1 MKNIIGNIISAVIQ
15 RVGNKS
21 AGDGIA
27 FSSELCPMDDVE
39 EYFRN
44 LLHTTFK
51 FENFKRFVAIDSV
64 EFNPVYRF
72 VSKIFDDRSCI
83 IEQSNNLARHLYEQ
97 SVHPNIK
104 VGEFYVVYFDGCQ
117 IEGKTVDAIGLF
129 KSESRETVLKVKYEN
144 NVLRVSPEQGMS
156 LKKLD
161 KGCIIFNIE
170 RETGYKIAIVDN
182 AKSGSDA
189 HYWVDSFLHVIDCDD
204 DYHTTSQIADFCSCL
219 VKEFKN
225 DDDELFS
232 ATKAKVASQLL
243 SQSDTITAEQ
253 IKTIFCDSDEAAH
266 KYEAF
271 KAQFEEKHGE
281 LPQEFTPCQ
290 AALKR
295 KPVTKLN
302 NVKLGKDFEVK
313 VLNPEA
319 DIERGYDEEKGMRY
333 YKLYFNEE
341 K

>member
-44 LLHTTFK
+44 LLHATFK

-64 EFNPVYRF
+64 ELNPVFRF
-72 VSKIFDDRSCI
+72 VSKIFDDKSCI

-117 IEGKTVDAIGLF
+117 IEGKIVDAIGLF

-161 KGCIIFNIE
+161 KGCIIFNID
-170 RETGYKIAIVDN
+170 RETGYKLAIVDN
-182 AKSGSDA
+182 ANSGSDA
-189 HYWVDSFLHVIDCDD
+189 HYWVDNFLHVIDCDD
-204 DYHTTSQIADFCSCL
+204 DYHSTIQIEGFCSGYIKQLQCDGEAL
-219 VKEFKN
+219 Y
-225 DDDELFS
+225 S
-232 ATKAKVASQLL
+232 ASTAKSIA
-243 SQSDTITAEQ
+243 Q
-253 IKTIFCDSDEAAH
+253 ILTSANSVTQNQIVTVFCDTEEHARKFNDYKV
-266 KYEAF
+266 KYE
-271 KAQFEEKHGE
+271 ESHGVI
-281 LPQEFTPCQ
+281 PKEFTPHKD
-290 AALKR
+290 AIKR
-295 KPVTKLN
+295 KNVTKLN
-302 NVKLGKDFEVK
+302 SVKLGTDFELK
-313 VLNPEA
+313 ILNPNAE
-319 DIERGYDEEKGMRY
+319 IEKGFDTEKERNY
-333 YKLYFNEE
+333 VKLFFD
-341 K
+341 